1 LAIYN
6 ESGIIFLEGEN
17 ERSIPLK
24 DGRQTMK
31 MTLDH
36 RDSHLCVLYEFQL
49 GDGSSGSDGLGIL
62 REWYP
67 VREATEGEVAILV
80 ARPVNSIE
88 RDQGLYAD
96 EEGNPYQLSEQGRT
110 RPLAVE
116 MTLAANDGERAENKG
131 ESGTDAQALAEP
143 MAAEGTSTG
152 GIEGGVRPDA
162 WALRTIV

>member
-1 LAIYN
+1 LTIYN
-6 ESGIIFLEGEN
+6 ESGIIFVEGEN

-31 MTLDH
+31 TTLDH
-36 RDSHLCVLYEFQL
+36 RDSHLCVLYESQL
-49 GDGSSGSDGLGIL
+49 GDGSSDGLGIL

-80 ARPVNSIE
+80 GRPVNSIE

-116 MTLAANDGERAENKG
+116 MTLAANDRERAENKG
-131 ESGTDAQALAEP
+131 ESGTDDQALGA
-143 MAAEGTSTG
+143 
-152 GIEGGVRPDA
+152 RPRNISD
-162 WALRTIV
+162 